1 MASHAAVI
9 LPQWV
14 APTRFPQGLNVYP
27 KESAKGKLSLGWDP
41 YVWNV
46 FFDDFNGNAGVNTAA
61 ITSGAS
67 GIWDQL
73 HSTSAN
79 GQTGAP
85 TAGPGGLYLLTGSAG
100 ATDDMEMTTLA
111 TTAQMFQW
119 NPNKK
124 LYAEVRLSLDS
135 ATLGELSFGLVPTA
149 TTTLAASM
157 TDGFRIAK
165 TSAVGTFD
173 FKTFHGSST
182 AKSTTSTLF
191 NSTKMVAAST
201 MMTMGFAYNG
211 RFFQPNSPLPG
222 TDNLGTAQNAA
233 VTYGIVPY
241 IVQGLAYA
249 GLGANG
255 STTHTRDVMYQ
266 QTIALPATSLPT
278 TTVNLMPCIGYIN
291 TSGVSRIVTLDYV
304 FIAQER

>member
-9 LPQWV
+9 LPQWL

-27 KESAKGKLSLGWDP
+27 KESAKSKLSLGWDP

-46 FFDDFNGNAGVNTAA
+46 FFDDFNGKQGGYTAA
-61 ITSGAS
+61 ITAGAS
-67 GIWDQL
+67 NGWATL
-73 HSTSAN
+73 ASTSNN

-100 ATDDMEMTTLA
+100 ATDDMEMVQTA
-111 TTAQMFQW
+111 TTGQVFQW

-135 ATLGELSFGLVPTA
+135 AVLGELSFGLVPTA
-149 TTTLAASM
+149 TTTLASSM

-173 FKTFHGSST
+173 FKTFNNSST

-191 NSTKMVAAST
+191 GSLKYGAAST
-201 MMTMGFAYNG
+201 MITMGFAYNG

-241 IVQGLAYA
+241 VVQTFAYA
-249 GLGANG
+249 GLGSTG
-255 STTHTRDVMYQ
+255 SVTHSRDIMYQ
-266 QTIALPATSLPT
+266 QTVALPATSLPQLT
-278 TTVNLMPCIGYIN
+278 TNLMPCIGYIN
-291 TSGVSRIVTLDYV
+291 TSAVTRIIKVDYV